1 MVMECLSL
9 VTNYQSKIK
18 NKDDLTIDDCIET
31 MKKIIRPKNYLSFTE
46 KENLVLSILKKI
58 ISYSDEGKIQYN
70 SCKKYITFILDM
82 LSVYT
87 NLRIDKYSYD
97 ILCSNNLLNIV
108 IGSLGSEYDIC
119 LGIMEMY
126 IDDLEHNRIDLRR
139 M

>member
-1 MVMECLSL
+1 MECLSL
-9 VTNYQSKIK
+9 VTNYKNKIK
-18 NKDDLTIDDCIET
+18 NKENLSIEESIEII
-31 MKKIIRPKNYLSFTE
+31 KKIVKPKKYISFKE
-46 KENLVLSILKKI
+46 KQKIIIQILKKI
-58 ISYSDEGKIQYN
+58 ITYDDFDNLLYN
-70 SCKKYITFILDM
+70 SCEKYATFIADL

-87 NLRIDKYSYD
+87 DLRVDEHSYD

-126 IDDLEHNRIDLRR
+126 MDDLEHKRIDLRK